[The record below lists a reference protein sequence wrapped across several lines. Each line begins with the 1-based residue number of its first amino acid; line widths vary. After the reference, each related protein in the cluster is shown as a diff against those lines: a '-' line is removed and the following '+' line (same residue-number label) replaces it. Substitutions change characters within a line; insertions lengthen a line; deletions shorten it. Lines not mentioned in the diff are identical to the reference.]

1 MAQAQNPLSPSMAAI
16 IVHGRDDAMAAAV
29 AATALGVPVVLA
41 TAPGGGGYAGAGW
54 FTALMT
60 AVRVAHPA
68 VTLTGV
74 LDCGDRPGAV
84 LTALR
89 AGVRDIR
96 FSGEEAA
103 AVKLQ
108 AIAAASGAR
117 LWPDLGAALDLR
129 DLADPRDKAIACRT
143 WLATAAGV
151 RPPAA

>member
-1 MAQAQNPLSPSMAAI
+1 MAAI
-16 IVHGRDDAMAAAV
+16 VVHGRDDAMAAAV

-41 TAPGGGGYAGAGW
+41 SPPGGGGYAGAGW
-54 FTALMT
+54 FAALMT
-60 AVRVAHPA
+60 AVRAAHPA
-68 VTLTGV
+68 LALTGV
-74 LDCGDRPGAV
+74 LHCGDRPGPV

-89 AGVRDIR
+89 AGVHDIR

-117 LWPDLGAALDLR
+117 LWPELGPALDLR
-129 DLADPRDKAIACRT
+129 DLTDPSDKITACRT

-151 RPPAA
+151 RPPAG